1 MYQYELHCHTAGVS
15 KCAHASPEEGAQ
27 IYIEAGYSGV
37 VVTNHFNKYT
47 FEDLPEGTTWDQV
60 IDHYLS
66 GWQRFRDAAGDR
78 LTVLL
83 GMEIRFDQNE
93 DDYLVYGL
101 TEDFLRGHPEI
112 IDMTVGEFSPLA
124 RQEGMLLYQAHP
136 FRNGMTVTDPSL
148 LDGIETYNGNL
159 SHDSRNDIAMMW
171 AEKHGLLQSSGS
183 DFHDPGLRYRP
194 QSGILTREPI
204 RSQEELLAAL
214 RGGPL
219 LIRK

>member
-15 KCAHASPEEGAQ
+15 KCANVSPEEGARM
-27 IYIEAGYSGV
+27 YIEAGYSGV

-47 FEDLPEGTTWDQV
+47 FEDLPEGTAWDEV
-60 IDHYLS
+60 IDYYLS

-83 GMEIRFDQNE
+83 GMEIRFDENWN
-93 DDYLVYGL
+93 DYLVFGV
-101 TEDFLRGHPEI
+101 TEEFLRGHPEI
-112 IDMTVGEFSPLA
+112 IDMTAGEFSALA
-124 RQEGMLLYQAHP
+124 RQEGLLFYQAHP
-136 FRNGMTVTDPSL
+136 FRSGMTVTEPSF
-148 LDGIETYNGNL
+148 LDGIETYNGHPHHN
-159 SHDSRNDIAMMW
+159 SRNDIAMMW

-183 DFHDPGLRYRP
+183 DFHDPEACGRG
-194 QSGILTREPI
+194 GILTQEPI